1 MAKKLHINNK
11 IESGKMIKAAPFK
24 KDIRKTTPH
33 THSNYFEILYLSTGS
48 GYHYID
54 SRAYEVRPPV
64 MFFVRKEQV
73 HHWDLASEPEGY
85 VLIIKKAFVEK
96 SLDSEL
102 RSLFTK
108 ISKQSSLNV
117 TDTATIESLFSLLTH
132 ENSFEHE
139 YAFQITE
146 GLLKSLLAKVLEMTP
161 PQTDLTKGKGLYE
174 SFSELLN
181 QEDIIKNKVSR
192 YARLLNTTPQNLNA
206 ACRKAVNQSAAEVL
220 SGHILDQAKR
230 LLIYTDNTITEISGT
245 LDFSDTSHFV
255 KYFKRLTGHTP
266 QAFRKMQ

>member
-1 MAKKLHINNK
+1 
-11 IESGKMIKAAPFK
+11 
-24 KDIRKTTPH
+24 
-33 THSNYFEILYLSTGS
+33 
-48 GYHYID
+48 
-54 SRAYEVRPPV
+54 

-73 HHWDLASEPEGY
+73 HHWDLNSEPEGY
-85 VLIIKKAFVEK
+85 VLIIRKAFVEK

-102 RSLFTK
+102 KSLFMK
-108 ISKQSSLNV
+108 ISKQSSLHII
-117 TDTATIESLFSLLTH
+117 DTLTIEALFSLLVQ
-132 ENSFEHE
+132 ENSYEHE
-139 YAFQITE
+139 YGFQITE
-146 GLLKSLLAKVLEMTP
+146 GLLKSLLAKVLEMAA
-161 PQTDLTKGKGLYE
+161 PQAKTTKGKGLYE

-181 QEDIIKNKVSR
+181 QEDLIRNKVSR
-192 YARLLNTTPQNLNA
+192 YARLLHTTPQNLNA

-230 LLIYTDNTITEISGT
+230 LLIYTDNTITEISST